1 MKYQPIPRLGL
12 SVYPE
17 RKQIGEQIVAPLIK
31 LYILPFCLTVWH
43 EVYRLIKV
51 QLYWRG

>member
-17 RKQIGEQIVAPLIK
+17 RKQIIEQTVAPLIK
-31 LYILPFCLTVWH
+31 SHILSFCLTVWH

-51 QLYWRG
+51 QLYWRE